1 MCVGLGKKKKKVCV
15 LMVIKEYVTQYSSNN
30 GALWHRGAIS
40 GFDNTSQI
48 HSLLVQVYHHPY
60 PLKL

>member
-1 MCVGLGKKKKKVCV
+1 
-15 LMVIKEYVTQYSSNN
+15 MVIKEYVTQCSSNN

-60 PLKL
+60 PLKM